1 MPLLYSKVSS
11 VSGLLQKTRRIDV
24 CVEPVFPKVVY
35 SQKEMIHMPVTET
48 TIDTHSDAI
57 NEEVIYQNPLLFL
70 KIWEIK
76 DQQTSML
83 EKHRWHYHKEVEFLA
98 IVEGHLG
105 VQNKRE
111 YVVLGPGDVMIFGA
125 SQPHRTHKPLTEALH
140 YVVFQIDLVKH
151 FDQST
156 MPYLY
161 CFSELTQPLDE
172 LNYIFDVNESANREM
187 YAYIMDI
194 FKESQTRARGY
205 EIAIS
210 AIIKRM
216 MLLLLRRDSRN
227 VLNYTEETELNRL
240 RPVLDYINANL
251 NDKLCVEDAC
261 QLLNLS
267 YHYFIKYFKKTMGVS
282 FVDYVNYKR
291 IKRSELLLL
300 TSELSIMEVSFEVGI
315 SNMAQFYKLFK
326 RHNQCSPREYKL
338 RMRSE
343 SKVTLGAAQQNT
355 DSPI

>member
-1 MPLLYSKVSS
+1 
-11 VSGLLQKTRRIDV
+11 
-24 CVEPVFPKVVY
+24 
-35 SQKEMIHMPVTET
+35 MPVKET
-48 TIDTHSDAI
+48 AIDTHSDAI
-57 NEEVIYQNPLLFL
+57 NEKVIYQNPLLFL
-70 KIWEIK
+70 KIWEIA
-76 DQQTSML
+76 DQHANIL
-83 EKHRWHYHKEVEFLA
+83 EKCRWHYHKEVELLA
-98 IVEGHLG
+98 VIEGRLA
-105 VQNKRE
+105 VQSKRD
-111 YVVLGPGDVMIFGA
+111 YIVLGPGDVMVLGA
-125 SQPHRTHKPLTEALH
+125 SQPHRSHKPFTEALH

-161 CFSELTQPLDE
+161 CFSELTRPLDE
-172 LNYIFDVNESANREM
+172 LNYIFDVNESAKRE
-187 YAYIMDI
+187 AHAFILEI
-194 FKESQTRARGY
+194 FKESQTRIRGY

-210 AIIKRM
+210 STIKRLL
-216 MLLLLRRDSRN
+216 LLLLRSDSRN

-240 RPVLDYINANL
+240 RPVLDYINDHL

-300 TSELSIMEVSFEVGI
+300 TTELSIMDVSFEVGI

-326 RHNQCSPREYKL
+326 RHNQCSPREFKQ

-343 SKVTLGAAQQNT
+343 SKVTLEAAKQNT
-355 DSPI
+355 DTLT